1 MKENSVKASLKQK
14 ANKLPLTPG
23 VYIMKDNKDQ
33 VIYVGKAKA
42 LKNRVTQYF
51 GSDTNHSV
59 KVRKMVENVERFD
72 YILCDTEFEALILEN
87 SLIKQYQPKYNILL
101 KDDKGYHYV
110 KITDDKWK
118 KIEWVKQKDKD
129 GKYIGPYNS
138 GFVVKKA
145 VEEAQKIFKLP
156 SCNRSFD
163 KPSKPCLNYHIGL
176 CSAPCR
182 GNINLEDYLESVK
195 SAVAFIK
202 NGGYGEEDIKKLK
215 EKMEAAAENLDF
227 EYAAKLRDRIEA
239 VSKLAD
245 KQKVISSTHKNQDVF
260 AIAMVGR
267 LACVQIL
274 KFRGWHLRDEE
285 HYIFEDFDSK
295 NDIYIEFLQ
304 RYYSNSNDIPANL
317 IIDELPETTE
327 ILEKWLSDLSGLN
340 VKFFVPQKGEQ
351 KKLVDMCLTNAAE
364 SLADRIERTGKETTA
379 LAELGELLGMDTAPR
394 YIESYDIS
402 NTAGDE
408 NVAAMVVFCD
418 GRPLR
423 SNYRKFKIKG
433 FSGQDDYRSM
443 AEVIDRRLEEYKK
456 GTDEAFSVL
465 PDLILLDGGKGQIS
479 AVIPVM
485 EKHNIN
491 IPLFGMVKDSK
502 HRTRAIA
509 TSGGDISFKPTR
521 LSFNLVTK
529 IQDETHRCAI
539 TFHKKRKS
547 KSMLESELTSI
558 QGVGAKRANLLFK
571 KFKTLKAIKSANIEE
586 LSSVTGID
594 NKTAENIYRYFHK

>member
-1 MKENSVKASLKQK
+1 
-14 ANKLPLTPG
+14 
-23 VYIMKDNKDQ
+23 
-33 VIYVGKAKA
+33 
-42 LKNRVTQYF
+42 
-51 GSDTNHSV
+51 
-59 KVRKMVENVERFD
+59 
-72 YILCDTEFEALILEN
+72 
-87 SLIKQYQPKYNILL
+87 
-101 KDDKGYHYV
+101 
-110 KITDDKWK
+110 
-118 KIEWVKQKDKD
+118 
-129 GKYIGPYNS
+129 
-138 GFVVKKA
+138 
-145 VEEAQKIFKLP
+145 
-156 SCNRSFD
+156 
-163 KPSKPCLNYHIGL
+163 
-176 CSAPCR
+176 
-182 GNINLEDYLESVK
+182 
-195 SAVAFIK
+195 
-202 NGGYGEEDIKKLK
+202 
-215 EKMEAAAENLDF
+215 
-227 EYAAKLRDRIEA
+227 
-239 VSKLAD
+239 
-245 KQKVISSTHKNQDVF
+245 
-260 AIAMVGR
+260 
-267 LACVQIL
+267 
-274 KFRGWHLRDEE
+274 
-285 HYIFEDFDSK
+285 
-295 NDIYIEFLQ
+295 
-304 RYYSNSNDIPANL
+304 
-317 IIDELPETTE
+317 
-327 ILEKWLSDLSGLN
+327 
-340 VKFFVPQKGEQ
+340 
-351 KKLVDMCLTNAAE
+351 MCLTNAAE

-433 FSGQDDYRSM
+433 FLGQDDYRSM

-502 HRTRAIA
+502 HKTRAIA

-539 TFHKKRKS
+539 TFHKNRKS